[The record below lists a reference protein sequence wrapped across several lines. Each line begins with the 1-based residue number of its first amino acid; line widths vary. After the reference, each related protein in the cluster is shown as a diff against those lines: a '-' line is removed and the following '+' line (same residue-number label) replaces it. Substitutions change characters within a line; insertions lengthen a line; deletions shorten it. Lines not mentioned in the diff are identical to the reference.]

1 MRWLKDINVLIFDM
15 DGTLYQDYS
24 FMERYISKMM
34 AGSYPDVEI
43 NETVALAYDI
53 LEGKKTVKLGFL
65 YDPADL
71 SFFSH
76 QNLKPLVSYDWDG
89 VEMEMAEK
97 EESTLAYLGDPWGI
111 AQLMA
116 VKKEI
121 PLEVLKK
128 AFIDV
133 RAEMLTEAYCIIKR
147 TDLFE
152 EIGKLQN
159 KRTIL
164 MTNSPLPTGQE
175 FVDFLGIGNVFD
187 EFYFDGKKPHGIKE
201 LFSKLLSEG
210 HQPHEI
216 LSIGDHPWND
226 LHPVHKAGGHT
237 CLISKY
243 EHQDETSWSVSVKSI
258 DELVEVIRNLNEE
271 AAAANGKEEA
281 YG

>member
-24 FMERYISKMM
+24 FMGRYISKMM
-34 AGSYPDVEI
+34 EGTYTDSEI
-43 NETVALAYDI
+43 KETTALAYDI
-53 LEGKKTVKLGFL
+53 LEGRNAVKLGFL
-65 YDPADL
+65 YHPADL

-76 QNLKPLVSYDWDG
+76 QNLKPLASYDWNG
-89 VEMEMAEK
+89 MELEMKEK
-97 EESTLAYLGDPWGI
+97 EESVLAYLGDPWGI

-121 PLEVLKK
+121 PAELLGK

-133 RAEMLTEAYCIIKR
+133 RAEMLTEAYSIIKR

-152 EIGKLQN
+152 EIEKLQN

-175 FVDFLGIGNVFD
+175 FVDFLEIGDVFD

-226 LHPVHKAGGHT
+226 LHPVHEAGGHT
-237 CLISKY
+237 CLISEYK
-243 EHQDETSWSVSVKSI
+243 HQDETPWSVSFKSI
-258 DELVEVIRNLNEE
+258 DELVEVIRNLNKE
-271 AAAANGKEEA
+271 AITANGKEES